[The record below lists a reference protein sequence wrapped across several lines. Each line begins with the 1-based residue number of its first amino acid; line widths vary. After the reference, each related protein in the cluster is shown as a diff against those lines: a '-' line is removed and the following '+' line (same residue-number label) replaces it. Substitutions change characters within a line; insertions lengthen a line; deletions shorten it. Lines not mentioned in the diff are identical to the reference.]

1 MRILALAAL
10 CCGLAV
16 TGPVLRAQE
25 SAAAAHG
32 TAPGE
37 EEHGKTLAWMWA
49 NFILLVGGLGYL
61 VYKNAGPFYA
71 GRSRKIRKDLIEAED
86 LRKEADQRAAEI
98 ERRLASLEGEIAA
111 LREESQ
117 REAAAE
123 TERLAA
129 QTAADAAK
137 IQVHAEQEIEAAGR
151 AARVE
156 LKRYAAALA
165 VDLAAQKIRGRMSDD
180 TQDKLVGSFVRK
192 LDKPAL
198 VAQGI

>member
-1 MRILALAAL
+1 MRLLAIAAL
-10 CCGLAV
+10 CCGLA
-16 TGPVLRAQE
+16 GMAPALRAQE
-25 SAAAAHG
+25 SAAVAHG

-49 NFILLVGGLGYL
+49 NFILLAGALGYL

-71 GRSRKIRKDLIEAED
+71 GRSRKIRKDLIEAAD
-86 LRKEADQRAAEI
+86 LRKEADQRVAEI
-98 ERRLASLEGEIAA
+98 ERRLANLEGEIAA

-117 REAAAE
+117 REATAE

-137 IQVHAEQEIEAAGR
+137 IQAHAEQEIEAAGR

-165 VDLAAQKIRGRMSDD
+165 VDLAGQKIRGRMSDD
-180 TQDKLVGSFVRK
+180 LQDELVGNFVRK
-192 LDKPAL
+192 LDQPAL